1 MLTQLVDVGT
11 EGFFIA
17 KMEPERGV
25 LPTILQSFGLH
36 FSWVNTERPFRVF
49 ALKNFYRYGYI

>member
-1 MLTQLVDVGT
+1 MLTQLLDVGT
-11 EGFFIA
+11 KGFFIA

-36 FSWVNTERPFRVF
+36 SSWVNQNVPFGFLYER
-49 ALKNFYRYGYI
+49 N